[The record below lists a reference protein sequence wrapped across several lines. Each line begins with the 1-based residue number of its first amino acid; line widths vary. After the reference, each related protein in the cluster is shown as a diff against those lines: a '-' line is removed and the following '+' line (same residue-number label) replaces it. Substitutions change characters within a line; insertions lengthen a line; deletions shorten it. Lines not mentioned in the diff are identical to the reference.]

1 MANHVVRAFAIFSI
15 TYVYDSDFHALH
27 HVYSSNSHEEIKP
40 FPKASPWSMFP
51 VFLISI
57 IGVSLMEVPSKVLET
72 QVKNI
77 ILQSIAMFNPQC
89 LKGTNIASFSNHVN
103 NANVQAFPQPPY
115 PKANIGHTSIKG
127 TPFHHKKN
135 VYHQPINVTYAQ
147 AA

>member
-1 MANHVVRAFAIFSI
+1 MVNVSG
-15 TYVYDSDFHALH
+15 
-27 HVYSSNSHEEIKP
+27 
-40 FPKASPWSMFP
+40 
-51 VFLISI
+51 FLISI

-127 TPFHHKKN
+127 TPFHHKKKCL
-135 VYHQPINVTYAQ
+135 PSTYKCNLCASRLKILCVIRSVQ
-147 AA
+147 MTKRDRVVILAPLL